1 MPTIQ
6 IEELKRITHQL
17 LDHLEESDIK
27 TVEISADYYWHV
39 PKDVRYDQY
48 KKPAELSL
56 GQLSDDWMELKKILD
71 GENKPIA
78 FALIWLS
85 NILRYVGEETPV

>member
-1 MPTIQ
+1 MPRIQ
-6 IEELKRITHQL
+6 IAELKRITNQL
-17 LDHLEESDIK
+17 LDHIEKSEVES
-27 TVEISADYYWHV
+27 VEISADYYWHV
-39 PKDVRYDQY
+39 PKDERYDHY
-48 KKPAELSL
+48 KKPAELSI

-78 FALIWLS
+78 FALVWLS